1 MRRLT
6 IIAPFFALLGA
17 MGWVGCGGGA
27 SGGGGGDT
35 TGCPSEMG
43 GSRAGAVPAHGGV
56 TGPSVRAAF
65 CPDGEFAVLENGEG
79 ATPDPFLFHLDTG
92 TSPVGTSY
100 PFTMF
105 QDPANTASGN
115 IEAIMGVPAGRPGTY
130 SDANGAC
137 GLVSVCA
144 YVISTGSDCED
155 AGTSTCST
163 AWCYQA
169 LGAKSCDPTRTGSQP
184 PQGSWTLTLTS
195 IAPYAAGGLTT
206 PDSTVHGSLMAT
218 LVGVAPSVGTATL
231 SVTF

>member
-1 MRRLT
+1 MRRLS
-6 IIAPFFALLGA
+6 IIAPLSALAGA
-17 MGWVGCGGGA
+17 TVWVGCGGGG

-35 TGCPSEMG
+35 AGCPSEMG

-115 IEAIMGVPAGRPGTY
+115 IEAIMGVLSKVRML
-130 SDANGAC
+130 S
-137 GLVSVCA
+137 
-144 YVISTGSDCED
+144 
-155 AGTSTCST
+155 
-163 AWCYQA
+163 
-169 LGAKSCDPTRTGSQP
+169 RTGGYVTASGP
-184 PQGSWTLTLTS
+184 
-195 IAPYAAGGLTT
+195 AARLDRRKGLR
-206 PDSTVHGSLMAT
+206 PAT
-218 LVGVAPSVGTATL
+218 HR
-231 SVTF
+231 